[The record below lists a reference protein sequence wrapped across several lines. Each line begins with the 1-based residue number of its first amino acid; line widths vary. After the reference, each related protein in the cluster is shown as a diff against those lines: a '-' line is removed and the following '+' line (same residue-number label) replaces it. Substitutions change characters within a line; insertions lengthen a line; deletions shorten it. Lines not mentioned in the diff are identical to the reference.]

1 MKDKNG
7 AGEMHQWI
15 KILVALA
22 KVPSAHMAA
31 DNHSELQLQGTQ
43 SPLLASN
50 TRHIHGPITHTYTH
64 TLHLKKNKS
73 SQA

>member
-31 DNHSELQLQGTQ
+31 DNH
-43 SPLLASN
+43 P
-50 TRHIHGPITHTYTH
+50 
-64 TLHLKKNKS
+64 
-73 SQA
+73 